1 MPVER
6 KELKNELKS
15 KEDYCNIKE
24 NISCETDE
32 NAIDNDFKDQTE
44 TETIDT
50 IQDSC
55 NLEEYISNSHFKKRF
70 FMSNVQ

>member
-32 NAIDNDFKDQTE
+32 NAIDNDLKDQSE
-44 TETIDT
+44 T
-50 IQDSC
+50 
-55 NLEEYISNSHFKKRF
+55 
-70 FMSNVQ
+70 

>member
-6 KELKNELKS
+6 KELKKELKS
-15 KEDYCNIKE
+15 KDDYRNIKE

-32 NAIDNDFKDQTE
+32 NAIDNDLNDQTE
-44 TETIDT
+44 TETGDT

-55 NLEEYISNSHFKKRF
+55 NLE
-70 FMSNVQ
+70 